1 MKNIYLHIIFFLT
14 LLFSFNSF
22 SHGKAGSISP
32 DENQERLITF
42 PDIDQFKTVITDL
55 HTHSVFSDGHV
66 WPNIRVEEALRDG
79 VEALAITEHLE
90 YQPHLADIPNEDRNR
105 AFEEAKA
112 AALGKEIIIISGSE
126 ITRDMPPGHI
136 NAVFIK
142 DANKLFNID
151 LPKNDKDKQSLSKK
165 IREMEWGAEAAV
177 KEHYILANMWPAE
190 KAIEAANQ
198 QGAFLFWNHPGW
210 YRQAP
215 DGIARLTPMH
225 KKMIDKGYLHG
236 IEVVNGNGYSA
247 EAFQIAIDNELAI
260 IGTSDVHNLIDWD
273 YEPHAGGHRPVT
285 LVFARSKN
293 ANSIKQALDE
303 RKTVIWFKNR
313 LIGLKENLIPL
324 INSSLTT
331 GTATYSDGTTIAR
344 FTIKNSSDATFVLN
358 NLSEYS
364 FTNSDNLIEIPAQGT
379 KNLEVKTLEKVSVLN
394 IGFEVLNALVSPNEK
409 AIINLKIRIY

>member
-1 MKNIYLHIIFFLT
+1 MTRLVHVFILFTFYFL
-14 LLFSFNSF
+14 SFNAIA
-22 SHGKAGSISP
+22 HGSVGTGSTE
-32 DENQERLITF
+32 ENQERTIVF
-42 PDIDQFKTVITDL
+42 PDTKQFKTVITDL

-66 WPNIRVEEALRDG
+66 WPNIRVSEALRDG
-79 VEALAITEHLE
+79 VDALAITEHLE

-198 QGAFLFWNHPGW
+198 QGAFLFWNHPSW
-210 YRQAP
+210 YRQAA

-247 EAFQIAIDNELAI
+247 EAFQIAIDNNLAI

-293 ANSIKQALDE
+293 ANSIKQALEE

-324 INSSLTT
+324 INSSLSI

-344 FTIKNSSDATFVLN
+344 FTIKNSSDATFLLN

>member
-1 MKNIYLHIIFFLT
+1 MKKSFVC
-14 LLFSFNSF
+14 LFSFVFSLNIF
-22 SHGKAGSISP
+22 SHGPAGSISQ
-32 DENQERLITF
+32 DESNSRFITF
-42 PDIDQFKTVITDL
+42 PDTQQYQTLVADL

-66 WPNIRVEEALRDG
+66 WPNIRVGEALKDG
-79 VEALAITEHLE
+79 VDALAITEHLE
-90 YQPHLADIPNEDRNR
+90 YQPHLADIPNKDRNR
-105 AFEEAKA
+105 AYEEAKSA
-112 AALGKEIIIISGSE
+112 AKGREIIIINGSE

-151 LPKNDKDKQSLSKK
+151 LPKNEKDKESLSEK
-165 IREMEWGAEAAV
+165 IKEMQWGAETAV

-190 KAIEAANQ
+190 KAIEAANL
-198 QGAFLFWNHPGW
+198 QGAFLFWNHPSW

-247 EAFQIAIDNELAI
+247 EAFQIAIDNNLAI

-293 ANSIKQALDE
+293 ANSIKQALE
-303 RKTVIWFKNR
+303 EGKTVIWFKNR

-324 INSSLTT
+324 INSSLSI

-344 FTIKNSSDATFVLN
+344 FTIKNSSDATFLLN

-394 IGFEVLNALVSPNEK
+394 IGFEVLNALVSPNEN
-409 AIINLKIRIY
+409 ATINLKIRIN